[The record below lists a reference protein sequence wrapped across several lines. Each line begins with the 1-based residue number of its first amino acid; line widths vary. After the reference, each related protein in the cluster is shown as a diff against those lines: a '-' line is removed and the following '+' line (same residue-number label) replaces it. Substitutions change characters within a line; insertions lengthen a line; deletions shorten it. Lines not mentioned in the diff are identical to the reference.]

1 MRGAWGQPRCP
12 VLSGVGD
19 MESRKAW
26 DFDQYD
32 WIGRYDERML
42 GLARL
47 CYGETLGQL
56 ASSADANA
64 GQWVLDI
71 GTGTGN
77 SAVPFLER
85 ICAVVGV
92 DPSRVML
99 TKAAEKADIGSHK
112 GGAGRDG
119 VFLLVRARDPFLA
132 LPFRSGTFDIVVSAY
147 AIHHVEYA
155 RQADCAVEVGRVLK
169 PNGVAVIADT
179 MFRDA
184 AHKAEALARHTDL
197 EDEYQPL
204 LDSFPQVWEAAGFS
218 VSLRQVGELV
228 WILTAKKLA
237 LGALPDA

>member
-1 MRGAWGQPRCP
+1 
-12 VLSGVGD
+12 
-19 MESRKAW
+19 MENRKTW
-26 DFDQYD
+26 DFDRYD

-47 CYGETLGQL
+47 CYGQTLDQL
-56 ASSADANA
+56 ASSAGAHA

-85 ICAVVGV
+85 GCVVVGV

-99 TKAAEKADIGSHK
+99 AKAAEKADLGCHE
-112 GGAGRDG
+112 GGAGRDA
-119 VFLLVRARDPFLA
+119 VFLLVRARNPFLA

-155 RQADCAVEVGRVLK
+155 READCAMEAARVLK
-169 PNGVAVIADT
+169 PGGVAVIADT

-184 AHKAEALARHTDL
+184 AHKAEALTIHADL

-237 LGALPDA
+237 SEALPAA

>member
-1 MRGAWGQPRCP
+1 
-12 VLSGVGD
+12 
-19 MESRKAW
+19 MEGRKEW

-32 WIGRYDERML
+32 WIKRYDERMQ

-56 ASSADANA
+56 ASTAGARA

-85 ICAVVGV
+85 GCAVVGV

-99 TKAAEKADIGSHK
+99 AKAAQKVCFWSQEDD
-112 GGAGRDG
+112 AGQDG
-119 VFLLVRARDPFLA
+119 VLVLVRARDPFLD
-132 LPFRSGTFDIVVSAY
+132 LPFRNGTFDIAVSAY

-155 RQADCAVEVGRVLK
+155 READCAREVARVLK

-184 AHKAEALARHTDL
+184 AHKAEALARHSDL

-218 VSLRQVGELV
+218 VRLRQVGELV
-228 WILTAKKLA
+228 WMLTAKKLA
-237 LGALPDA
+237 L